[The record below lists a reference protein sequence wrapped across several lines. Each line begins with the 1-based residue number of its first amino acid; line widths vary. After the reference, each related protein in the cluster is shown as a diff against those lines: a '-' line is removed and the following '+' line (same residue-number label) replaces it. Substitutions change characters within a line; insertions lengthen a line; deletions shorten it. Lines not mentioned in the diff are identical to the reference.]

1 MQVKIMEDDTIEET
15 IITIR
20 CRKKDEKIKTLV
32 SILQM
37 QDHKLIGRYRGEDY
51 MVSLDDIFHI
61 KKFKMKI

>member
-37 QDHKLIGRYRGEDY
+37 QDHKLIGR
-51 MVSLDDIFHI
+51 
-61 KKFKMKI
+61 